1 MHRSRRV
8 EVGIRADDPNL
19 HTPYDGDR
27 ITTPWKRSKNTLVQD
42 EWVYRTGALSPKS
55 GRREHE
61 SRGGEKR
68 AHTAL
73 GVQSS
78 NSVGFGQ
85 DSHDSLV
92 HVQHSQHSQH
102 SLRMRSE
109 SAGSPSMEPEP
120 WRQPVLKLPDSACG
134 KYQTGRLVEGYTS
147 RSATPL
153 LWVQDR
159 YFTKLKTQVNFP
171 QFRSSRAHSTPLL
184 SNEEKNLDNFLKYA
198 CACPRS
204 RKVVLH
210 LVGLVRRVVEILH
223 HEIPQ
228 PFPRPSAT
236 KFGDCPATIRR
247 SDGKKSQRTFCASMA
262 MAYRSTKRL
271 ITKCLSQLHSPV
283 T

>member
-1 MHRSRRV
+1 VSAAGSLRQEGPSRSQKRKKQWSKGPTSFLFACILACTMHRSRRV

-61 SRGGEKR
+61 SRGGERR

-73 GVQSS
+73 GLQSS

-85 DSHDSLV
+85 GSHDSL
-92 HVQHSQHSQH
+92 VQHSQHSQP
-102 SLRMRSE
+102 SLSGLRMHSE
-109 SAGSPSMEPEP
+109 SVGSPGMEPEP

-159 YFTKLKTQVNFP
+159 YFTKPKTQVSFP
-171 QFRSSRAHSTPLL
+171 QF
-184 SNEEKNLDNFLKYA
+184 
-198 CACPRS
+198 
-204 RKVVLH
+204 
-210 LVGLVRRVVEILH
+210 
-223 HEIPQ
+223 
-228 PFPRPSAT
+228 
-236 KFGDCPATIRR
+236 
-247 SDGKKSQRTFCASMA
+247 
-262 MAYRSTKRL
+262 
-271 ITKCLSQLHSPV
+271 
-283 T
+283 